1 MIDAEPLRQRV
12 DSDLHVA
19 LERERGVL
27 EPAFDDV
34 LDPRAHGVGIASVG
48 DEREPVRAEREGADV
63 VLDRGLDD
71 TAREL
76 EVALVEGR
84 VDDRRLL
91 DQVDDLGQHGI
102 RVAPLAERVEAGHDR
117 RSPLLGVGLDVRG
130 AQCVRIPGRVPDL
143 DRLGEEPVAVRA
155 LADDPRRVEHREP
168 PAHGTRKAKA
178 LVVPAHGL
186 REPEGADEL
195 LHLRGQHLGQRLA
208 RDRDPEETVALL
220 ELVRRDAVALREP
233 GRGLVP
239 HRHRRALHPL
249 VGRLRRDV
257 VREHGQ
263 TARRDQDPW
272 SPPRPGRGG
281 RARAAGAQ
289 PPGRRP
295 RAAPRSRSQPG
306 ASPSAPT

>member
-1 MIDAEPLRQRV
+1 M
-12 DSDLHVA
+12 
-19 LERERGVL
+19 
-27 EPAFDDV
+27 
-34 LDPRAHGVGIASVG
+34 
-48 DEREPVRAEREGADV
+48 
-63 VLDRGLDD
+63 
-71 TAREL
+71 TA
-76 EVALVEGR
+76 
-84 VDDRRLL
+84 RLL

-102 RVAPLAERVEAGHDR
+102 RVAPLAERVQTGHDR

-130 AQCVRIPGRVPDL
+130 AQCVRDTRPRPDL

-178 LVVPAHGL
+178 LVVPAHRL

-195 LHLRGQHLGQRLA
+195 LHLRGEHLGQRLA

-239 HRHRRALHPL
+239 HRHRRAFHPL

-263 TARRDQDPW
+263 TARRDQDPGRLHAQDAAGELGQLALCL
-272 SPPRPGRGG
+272 PAGGRGQLLAADLNQE
-281 RARAAGAQ
+281 RRHRLQRRAERSCARACGR
-289 PPGRRP
+289 GRCRRP
-295 RAAPRSRSQPG
+295 VRSRTAHRVRRAG
-306 ASPSAPT
+306 